1 MSKFTIVTALYTVL
15 CIISVGLVAT
25 GNLALSAIL
34 FLLAQILLI
43 SLLWAIH
50 KFLVFDSARTRGA
63 FKDESRVN
71 RKLIKELRNSEKRST
86 SRLGKEINAL
96 QAQLGQVEQKL
107 QGELSLFGDKISE
120 AGLQPSGV
128 TQPVRNME
136 LADVKWTGQPQ
147 YFDRLTS
154 LSEGT
159 KFAAKRMG
167 GRLYSAFRSAIGL
180 TMEPKS
186 ATDLAT
192 TLPSNADQIDAE
204 NVKETVSD
212 PVSSIKP
219 ERRMAQAL
227 SGAFSKT
234 GETVAQQTED
244 RLVDPLQP
252 RVLFV
257 SSNGAG
263 LGHLTRLS
271 AVDKHLDALS
281 LFYTM
286 SSAYKMIGKSSPE
299 AIYFPSHGDLGMVGK
314 LWNPLMEEHFD
325 AVVDGFRPD
334 AIVFDGTYVYRGVI
348 SVSKKRKIPLIW
360 MQRGCWKAEVDARS
374 KQRHNANKFA
384 SMVLVPGD
392 YGCEESVDV
401 GNGMEP
407 IYLPPITLAGREDLL
422 SKEEARNLLG
432 LPKDKKLFL
441 VQLGAGNINDITDTR
456 ETALDAV
463 RSLGSDWT
471 PVLVRNPLSKNAQES
486 EALSIQAY
494 PLSIYYNAFEA
505 GAFAAGYNTVQEAIE
520 MGLPAVF
527 VPNLQTKTDDQGRR
541 ASEIEAQGLGFSARD
556 NLELTNAIRSLGDP
570 AVREKLKNRQDD
582 LRSPSGGLDAART
595 IARFIDQ

>member
-1 MSKFTIVTALYTVL
+1 MSKFSIATAVYSVL
-15 CIISVGLVAT
+15 CIISVGLAAT
-25 GNLALSAIL
+25 GSLVLSGIL

-43 SLLWAIH
+43 ILLWAIH
-50 KFLVFDSARTRGA
+50 KFIVLDSARTRGA
-63 FKDESRVN
+63 VKDESRGN
-71 RKLIKELRNSEKRST
+71 RKLIKEFRNSEKRST
-86 SRLGKEINAL
+86 SRLDKKITAL
-96 QAQLGQVEQKL
+96 QVQLGQLEQKL
-107 QGELSLFGDKISE
+107 LKEPNLFGEKISE
-120 AGLQPSGV
+120 TGVQPSEV
-128 TQPVRNME
+128 KQSVKNMDQRTDKRN
-136 LADVKWTGQPQ
+136 WRRQ
-147 YFDRLTS
+147 YSDRVLS
-154 LSEGT
+154 LSVGA
-159 KFAAKRMG
+159 KAAAKG
-167 GRLYSAFRSAIGL
+167 LCGRLYTAFKNVSEPARDPKTGTDVVNGSHVNTGQSGPGYKKAASEL
-180 TMEPKS
+180 T
-186 ATDLAT
+186 
-192 TLPSNADQIDAE
+192 
-204 NVKETVSD
+204 
-212 PVSSIKP
+212 SSVKP
-219 ERRMAQAL
+219 EKQMAEAL
-227 SGAFSKT
+227 GGAFSRT
-234 GETVAQQTED
+234 GETVAEQTRD
-244 RLVDPLQP
+244 RLVDPQKP

-271 AVDKHLDALS
+271 AVDKHLDSLS

-286 SSAYKMIGKSSPE
+286 SSAYRMIGKSSSE

-314 LWNPLMEEHFD
+314 LWNPLMEEHFG
-325 AVVDGFRPD
+325 AVVDGFQPD

-348 SVSKKRKIPLIW
+348 SVSKKRKVPLIW
-360 MQRGCWKAEVDARS
+360 MQRGCWKPEVDARS

-392 YGCEESVDV
+392 YGCEESVNV
-401 GNGMEP
+401 GNGIEP
-407 IYLPPITLAGREDLL
+407 IYLPPVTLAGREDLL

-456 ETALDAV
+456 ETALRAV
-463 RSLGSDWT
+463 RSLGPDWT

-541 ASEIEAQGLGFSARD
+541 ASEIESRGLGFSASD
-556 NLELTNAIRSLGDP
+556 NLELTNAILSLGDP
-570 AVREKLKNRQDD
+570 AVREKLKSRQDA
-582 LRSPSGGLDAART
+582 LRSPSGGMDAART
-595 IARFIDQ
+595 IARFINR